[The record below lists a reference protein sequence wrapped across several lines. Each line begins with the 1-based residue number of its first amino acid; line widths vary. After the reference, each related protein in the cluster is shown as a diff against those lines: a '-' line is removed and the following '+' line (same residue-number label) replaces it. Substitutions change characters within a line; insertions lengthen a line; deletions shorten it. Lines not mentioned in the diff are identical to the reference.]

1 MRVFLLL
8 LLLAGISSASRAQ
21 QPMWL
26 NEKVSEENRLPM
38 RASYY
43 VYENEALAH
52 QNDWQKSGN
61 YQSLNGDWKF
71 KWAEKPAELPENF
84 QGGSFNDQSWNSIKV
99 PATWEVNGYG
109 YPIYVNVGY
118 EFQDKMKPNPPVVP
132 MEVNPTGLYRKEVVI
147 DGRWKGKEIILH
159 LGAVKSNVQV
169 WVNGQYVG
177 YGEDSKLPS
186 EFNVGPFLKTGKNV
200 LALKV
205 MRWSD
210 GTYLEGQD
218 YWRVS
223 GITRDCYLLARNPV
237 HIADFQLTPELDGKF
252 ENAVLHTKIKL
263 NKPAPAKLTALVQ
276 VTEGP
281 SLIAEGKVDFKT
293 GATQEIALP
302 VTRPKLWSAESP
314 ALYHVTIKL
323 LDKKGRIQEVIPQR
337 IGFRKVEIQN
347 GKFLV
352 NGQPILIKGVNRHE
366 ADAVTGQTV
375 SKEQMLQDIKLM
387 KQYNI
392 NAVRT
397 AHYPNDEYWYQLCD
411 EYGLY
416 VVDEANIESHGIGYD
431 ITRTLAN
438 VPSWKDA
445 HLQRVQRMYERDKN
459 ITSVI
464 TWSLG
469 NEAGNGYNFYECYL
483 WLKERDKTRPVQYEQ
498 AILNNGNFAAQW
510 NSDII
515 APMYGT
521 PQNMINYAKNHKNPS
536 RPFILCEYA
545 HAMGNSLGNF
555 KDYWDIIRNNPH
567 AFQGG
572 FIWDFMDQALRHV
585 TPKGDTIY
593 AYGGDFGPKNV
604 PSDNNFLNNG
614 IFYANKTPN
623 PHAWEMK
630 KVYQDIHTS
639 WKGNNAINIF
649 NERFFTDLSDVK
661 LAWELV
667 SNGESIQK
675 GEVETIEVAAHK
687 TTSLALPL
695 TIPAEGEV
703 FLNLTYVQ
711 KNATPLLP
719 ANQVVAEEQVAV
731 SGSFKNP
738 LFLAGNGKLTVKE
751 TAHTYSVTSPAVS
764 LRFNKKTGFLEQYQM
779 GDLDLLQEG
788 HALRPNF
795 WRAPTDNDMGA
806 QAHLKHKSWKKVT
819 ENPGTPTFLAK
830 VEKDVATVSASYH
843 LQEVPAILQ
852 VVYSVN
858 AAGELLVKQELQPSP
873 NSKAE
878 LLPKFG
884 MKLVLPQGFEALEYY
899 GRGPHENYQDRNYS
913 AHVGIYHQSV
923 GQQFHP
929 YVRPQETGNKTDIRW
944 FRITNGSG
952 RGIQVQS
959 DQLLSMSAL
968 HFFDGDLD
976 DGDAKDQRHSGE
988 LKPRKETQL
997 NIDYKQMG
1005 VAGINSWR
1013 DLALPPYLLPF
1024 QKYSYSYKI
1033 SPF

>member
-1 MRVFLLL
+1 M